1 MKTVLPAMALLVAIA
16 ATANAQVPIVGKGD
30 TMRLDAAR
38 LPQPMKANY
47 DTMREKC
54 TKCHSLER
62 VLLPFQTGI
71 TPITMQPF
79 DMDAIKS
86 ITFNMVRKS
95 NAKSYP
101 ISKDEAKNI
110 SGLLKYLLDES
121 VR

>member
-1 MKTVLPAMALLVAIA
+1 MKTVLPAMVLLIAIA
-16 ATANAQVPIVGKGD
+16 ATANAQVPIAGKGD

-47 DTMREKC
+47 ERMREKC

-79 DMDAIKS
+79 DMDTVKS

-95 NAKSYP
+95 NGKNYP
-101 ISKDEAKNI
+101 ISKDEAK
-110 SGLLKYLLDES
+110 SLSALLKYLLDES